1 MKSILLPVAAL
12 LIASAAFADEP
23 AKPVIT
29 GHILRFDSACDFTES
44 NVRIQR
50 DAILVEA
57 SLKSD
62 AAARMKQASHD
73 FLGQPVVI
81 VINNVPISA
90 PMMAGQVSVDKARFS
105 VARDAAA
112 KLLPS
117 LLETTCHQVQPQA
130 K

>member
-62 AAARMKQASHD
+62 AAARMKQASRD

-90 PMMAGQVSVDKARFS
+90 PVMAGQVSVDKARFS